1 MKYINI
7 ESEEL
12 IDYSKFRE
20 QILNFHVNFENLS
33 IIIPYLASKFTE
45 SEFEIMQINL
55 KVSEDGDDLPK
66 INKKKLK

>member
-7 ESEEL
+7 ESEEF

-20 QILNFHVNFENLS
+20 QNLNFHINTENLS

-55 KVSEDGDDLPK
+55 KVSEDGDYLPE
-66 INKKKLK
+66 IDKKELK